1 MIRESRFPMHRAA
14 RMSES
19 LKGAVRSAVLRLLRP
34 LARML
39 LQAGIGV
46 GEFTSLAKIAYVHA
60 AVAQGKRGGGE
71 PQRPNVAR
79 ISVETGLTRP
89 DVDAVLSSDGQ
100 APLVGERGW
109 QRAER
114 VLSGW
119 WNDPDFQ
126 TEEGLPAILPLKGAR
141 RSFLALCD
149 RYSGERNYSGRIL
162 EALLRVRAVKQH
174 RDGRVQ
180 ALSRTYA
187 TVRWNPDG
195 IEALGVHLSEHC
207 ASLLH
212 NLEHPS
218 RPLLLR
224 RVVNTRLNPRFAPM
238 LIRDMEQQA
247 TSFANSVDD
256 ALNDRQYTVT
266 DKDPD
271 AGPMQLGLAV
281 YVFEEP
287 PGSESPGDRAPSRAG
302 PSAGRSRRK
311 RTKGSRRA

>member
-1 MIRESRFPMHRAA
+1 
-14 RMSES
+14 
-19 LKGAVRSAVLRLLRP
+19 V
-34 LARML
+34 L

-46 GEFTSLAKIAYVHA
+46 GEFTSLAKIAYVRA
-60 AVAQGKRGGGE
+60 AVAQGREAHGE
-71 PQRPNVAR
+71 QKRPNVSR
-79 ISVETGLTRP
+79 ISVETGLTRV
-89 DVDAVLSSDGQ
+89 DVDAILAADGE
-100 APLVGERGW
+100 APLAGERGW

-119 WNDPDFQ
+119 WNDADFQ
-126 TEEGLPAILPLKGAR
+126 TEDGLPAILPLKGAR
-141 RSFLALCD
+141 KSFLALCD

-162 EALLRVRAVKQH
+162 DALLRVRAVK
-174 RDGRVQ
+174 RREDGRVQ

-187 TVRWNPDG
+187 TVRWNSDG

-207 ASLLH
+207 ATLLH

-218 RPLLLR
+218 RPRLLR

-266 DKDPD
+266 DKGRDVE
-271 AGPMQLGLAV
+271 PMQLGLAV
-281 YVFEEP
+281 YVFEESPDLEGSGDNTP
-287 PGSESPGDRAPSRAG
+287 PRAG
-302 PSAGRSRRK
+302 PSARRSRR
-311 RTKGSRRA
+311 RRAKGSARD